1 MRRPR
6 DPRRN
11 KKQRPVAALAA
22 AALIV
27 VVSVP
32 YVALHLPQQRTHRSE
47 ATPIIPDELH
57 DQPFA
62 IYDAFVAQKDRCAT
76 ATVIAQLD
84 GGPSRRLAVLR
95 AAGLEEWNAK
105 RLELRRSLDGCEA
118 CVAAH
123 ADRPVT

>member
-11 KKQRPVAALAA
+11 KKQRPVAALAG

-32 YVALHLPQQRTHRSE
+32 YVALHLPQQRTHRTE
-47 ATPIIPDELH
+47 ATPIIPDERH

-62 IYDAFVAQKDRCAT
+62 IYDAFAA
-76 ATVIAQLD
+76 ANA
-84 GGPSRRLAVLR
+84 GPRASAR
-95 AAGLEEWNAK
+95 AARASARSATRSAK
-105 RLELRRSLDGCEA
+105 SYA
-118 CVAAH
+118 
-123 ADRPVT
+123 

>member
-6 DPRRN
+6 DPRRS
-11 KKQRPVAALAA
+11 KKQRPAAALAA

-32 YVALHLPQQRTHRSE
+32 YVALHLPQERTHRSE

-62 IYDAFVAQKDRCAT
+62 IYDAFAAARRAE
-76 ATVIAQLD
+76 
-84 GGPSRRLAVLR
+84 PSARR
-95 AAGLEEWNAK
+95 AA
-105 RLELRRSLDGCEA
+105 RRGPRRVERQEA
-118 CVAAH
+118 
-123 ADRPVT
+123 